1 MDNKVI
7 NINIPDIINL
17 LKRDRKKIAIYSIIS
32 GIIGVALA
40 FGTPKKYESTV
51 MLAPEESGAG
61 FSGSISSLASMV
73 GMNMKFGQNGD
84 AIYPEIYPDLME
96 STDFIVGLFPIKITA
111 DKTNESYEY
120 YTYISKHQK
129 KAVTDYPMLGLKAVI
144 DLIKPKEENKRK
156 NGEKADPFRLTKE
169 EYETAK
175 KIRENISCLVDKK
188 TSVIT
193 IKVTDQDPLIAATLA
208 DSIKNHLQVAIT
220 KYRTQ
225 KSRNDLKYLEQ
236 LHTEAR
242 AQYDASRKAYASY
255 ADSHLNTNL
264 QSYKLKEDELS
275 NDMNLKY
282 NIYQQIVEQIQL
294 AKAKVQ
300 ERTPAF
306 TVVQGASV
314 PLKHSNRSKAATLIM
329 WMMLGF
335 FIRFGILIWKNKKMY
350 FNL

>member
-1 MDNKVI
+1 MDNKVL
-7 NINIPDIINL
+7 NINILETLRL
-17 LKRDRKKIAIYSIIS
+17 LKKDRKKICIYSLIS
-32 GIIGVALA
+32 GVIGVALA

-96 STDFIVGLFPIKITA
+96 STDFIVGLFPVKITT
-111 DKTNESYEY
+111 DKTNETFDY
-120 YTYISKHQK
+120 YTYIKKHQK
-129 KAVTDYPMLGLKAVI
+129 KAVLEYPLLGLKYIIELV
-144 DLIKPKEENKRK
+144 KPKDDSGKKSGVNT
-156 NGEKADPFRLTKE
+156 NPFRLTKDE
-169 EYETAK
+169 FEIAK
-175 KIRENISCLVDKK
+175 KIRTNINCSVDKK

-208 DSIKNHLQVAIT
+208 DSVKTHLQVAIT

-236 LHTEAR
+236 LYSEAR
-242 AQYDASRKAYASY
+242 GQYDDARRKYAAY

-314 PLKHSNRSKAATLIM
+314 PLKHSNRSKAATLII
-329 WMMLGF
+329 WMILGF
-335 FIRFGILIWKNKKMY
+335 IIRLVILVWKNRKMY
-350 FNL
+350 INI